1 MARISSR
8 FVLFGLEGASKE
20 TLGEGQHL
28 TVLEEEHVN
37 ESKGLGCSIGKS
49 NF

>member
-8 FVLFGLEGASKE
+8 FGLFGLEGMSKE
-20 TLGEGQHL
+20 TVGEGQHL

-37 ESKGLGCSIGKS
+37 ESEDLSCSIGKC
-49 NF
+49 NL